1 MRGYLLSRIGTVW
14 AIAAFV
20 AAMLGGGLE
29 CAGQTMPDWQREWE
43 KIVKEAEK
51 EGQLMLYVQ
60 TQLGETIGNSGFQ
73 KKFPKIKLNWV
84 SGPGGD
90 LVPRIMAERRAG
102 KFLVDVVANFG
113 NTSPFNLYQAKAL
126 DPISSVFVLPE
137 VKDES
142 KWFQNKHHYIDAE
155 GKYVFIYMGA
165 PQYFVSRNKNN
176 VSQDEIKSYW
186 DLLNPKW
193 TGQIAAMDPRISG
206 YGSTGA
212 RFFYHHPEMGPA
224 FLTRL
229 YKEMN
234 VTLFRDARQG
244 TDWLASGKSALCLC
258 QSAALARAVA
268 QGLPVDFIDPHTL
281 KERPP
286 LGSGGHTMA
295 LIHNAPHPNAAKLFI
310 NWHLSREGQMD
321 YQTLFAQNPEGIEGS
336 LRMDMPGERVAP
348 RNRIVPGANYVFQWT
363 TDTIDMKPI
372 RQLIGEALEEASKKQ

>member
-1 MRGYLLSRIGTVW
+1 MKNYLFFRSGAVW
-14 AIAAFV
+14 VFAAFV
-20 AAMLGGGLE
+20 AAMSAGGLV
-29 CAGQTMPDWQREWE
+29 CAGETVPGWQAEWE
-43 KIVKEAEK
+43 KTVKEAK
-51 EGQLMLYVQ
+51 REGQLTLYVQ
-60 TQLGETIGNSGFQ
+60 TQLGEVLHNSGFQ
-73 KKFPKIKLNWV
+73 KIFPGIKLNWV
-84 SGPGGD
+84 SGPGSD

-102 KFLVDVVANFG
+102 KFLVDAVVNFG

-126 DPISSVFVLPE
+126 DPINSVFVLPE
-137 VKDES
+137 VRDES
-142 KWFQNKHHYIDAE
+142 KWFQNRHHYIDSE
-155 GKYVFIYMGA
+155 GKYIFIYMGA
-165 PQYFVSRNKNN
+165 PQYFLSRNKNSVGPN
-176 VSQDEIKSYW
+176 EIKSYW

-193 TGQIAAMDPRISG
+193 KSQIAAMDPRISG

-212 RFFYHHPEMGPA
+212 RFFYHHPEMGPL

-244 TDWLASGKSALCLC
+244 TDWLASGKFALCLC

-268 QGLPVDFIDPHTL
+268 QGLPVDFIDPHGF

-295 LIHNAPHPNAAKLFI
+295 LIQNAPHPNAAKLFI

-321 YQTLFAQNPEGIEGS
+321 YQRLFAQNPEGIEGS
-336 LRMDMPGERVAP
+336 LRTDMPAERVAP

-372 RQLIGEALEEASKKQ
+372 RQLISDALEEAQTK